1 MSTFALKLLALV
13 TMMIDHTGDVLLP
26 QYRWLRY
33 IGRLAFPIYA
43 FLIVE
48 GYVHTKDVKKY
59 LARLAMFA
67 VISEV
72 PFDLAF
78 RGAVFDMGGQ
88 NVFFTL
94 FLGLLSIVLI
104 DRFVY
109 NTLLQFVLVAALG
122 VIAQLAHTDYR
133 FIGVCLIAV
142 FYLFRDRMPFKLAGA
157 ANALIP
163 FSSRIEFMACASLI
177 PIMLYNGKIGRF
189 KWKYFFYII
198 YPAHLMALVTVRR
211 MITGSWTY

>member
-13 TMMIDHTGDVLLP
+13 TMIIDHTGDVLLP

-33 IGRLAFPIYA
+33 IGRLSFPIYA

-48 GYVHTKDVKKY
+48 GYVHTKDVRKY
-59 LARLAMFA
+59 LSRLALFA
-67 VISEV
+67 LISEV

-94 FLGLLSIVLI
+94 FLGLLAIVLI
-104 DRFVY
+104 DRFVF

-122 VIAQLAHTDYR
+122 AIAQLAHTDYR
-133 FIGVCLIAV
+133 FIGVCLITV
-142 FYLFRDRMPFKLAGA
+142 FYLYRDRIPLKTAGA
-157 ANALIP
+157 VNALIP
-163 FSSRIEFMACASLI
+163 FSSRIQFMSCASLLPVI
-177 PIMLYNGKIGRF
+177 LYNGKPGRF
-189 KWKYFFYII
+189 RWKYFFYII
-198 YPAHLMALVTVRR
+198 YPAHLLVLVVIRR
-211 MITGSWTY
+211 MITGTWTY